1 MEKVTEESA
10 RRTTKKKI
18 EIRTKEVESADEDT
32 ETETET
38 QKKVNYNH
46 SRVPFNDNSKKTTV
60 NQVEAPAAP
69 AETVSGRKR
78 KADTSTPTERGSTRG
93 RPKKMQRKEPAP
105 KEITV

>member
-38 QKKVNYNH
+38 QKKVNNDH
-46 SRVPFNDNSKKTTV
+46 SCVPLNV
-60 NQVEAPAAP
+60 N
-69 AETVSGRKR
+69 
-78 KADTSTPTERGSTRG
+78 
-93 RPKKMQRKEPAP
+93 
-105 KEITV
+105 